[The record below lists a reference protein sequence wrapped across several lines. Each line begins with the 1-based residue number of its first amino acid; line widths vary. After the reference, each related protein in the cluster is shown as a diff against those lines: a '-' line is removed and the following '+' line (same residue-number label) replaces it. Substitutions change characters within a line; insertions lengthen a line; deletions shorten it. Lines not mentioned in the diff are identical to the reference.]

1 MEAYL
6 FEHKITQHVLI
17 TPSEAHELTK
27 MVLQKSIPRT
37 VLPEQCK
44 QIPENNLDFSERHG
58 YLN

>member
-17 TPSEAHELTK
+17 TPSKACELTK

-37 VLPEQCK
+37 VLPE
-44 QIPENNLDFSERHG
+44 
-58 YLN
+58 